1 MMTCDDTDISLVDV
15 TGTLFLKRQAA
26 RPLTRERRSQRCRM
40 FCRPAAGSASQSQPE
55 VVMIGPEDLR
65 EELEAAGLVLLG
77 VGQHR
82 GNPDVLV
89 VYLHGNAGQWVD
101 GGAITKVAAVPG
113 VKAVSESVQS
123 PSILLVRVDYP
134 TDPDRP

>member
-1 MMTCDDTDISLVDV
+1 MM
-15 TGTLFLKRQAA
+15 
-26 RPLTRERRSQRCRM
+26 
-40 FCRPAAGSASQSQPE
+40 
-55 VVMIGPEDLR
+55 GPDDLR

-101 GGAITKVAAVPG
+101 GRALGKIAAVPG

-123 PSILLVRVDYP
+123 PSILLVRVEYAGDR
-134 TDPDRP
+134 DRP

>member
-1 MMTCDDTDISLVDV
+1 MMT
-15 TGTLFLKRQAA
+15 
-26 RPLTRERRSQRCRM
+26 PN
-40 FCRPAAGSASQSQPE
+40 
-55 VVMIGPEDLR
+55 DLR

-101 GGAITKVAAVPG
+101 GAARGKIAAIPG
-113 VKAVSESVQS
+113 VMAVSESVQS
-123 PSILLVRVDYP
+123 PSILLVRVEMA
-134 TDPDRP
+134 TK